1 MRFGE
6 SYGEACRYCGS
17 THIVVWPPSSSGNC
31 AVCSDQVHAWEA
43 RLDQL
48 DARREAVAHAALL
61 AAEAERRAAERA
73 ERRAAR
79 HAALMQAGR
88 TLMKR
93 SAALGRNGTQQL
105 RVACLREAQRAR
117 RLMLRA
123 LPARSRTAH

>member
-17 THIVVWPPSSSGNC
+17 THIVVWPPSSSGHC
-31 AVCSDQVHAWEA
+31 AVCSEQVHAWEA

-48 DARREAVAHAALL
+48 DARREALAHAAFL
-61 AAEAERRAAERA
+61 AAAAEKRAAERA

-88 TLMKR
+88 ALMQR
-93 SAALGRNGTQQL
+93 SAALGHNGAQQL
-105 RVACLREAQRAR
+105 RVACRREAQRAR
-117 RLMLRA
+117 RLVLRA